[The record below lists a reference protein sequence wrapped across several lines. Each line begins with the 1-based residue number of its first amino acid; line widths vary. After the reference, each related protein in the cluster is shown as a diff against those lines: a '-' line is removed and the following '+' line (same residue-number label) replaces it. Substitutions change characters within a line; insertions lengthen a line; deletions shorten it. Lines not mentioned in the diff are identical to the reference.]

1 MTLYGALLDISLPTI
16 VVAVLGIPETIIGF
30 LEYLLFLN
38 MNMTKSNAKEKKYQK
53 SIRLINTL
61 DAKDKIDNIIKCLY
75 EEFEDWIFCGFY
87 IAKDNHLEISHYLSD
102 KIPCSPIQ
110 MNGVCGQSIIKNK
123 TLIVTDVNKFINHI
137 ICDENSK
144 SEIAIPFIKDHKRYV
159 LDIDSKN
166 LNDFDQVDKKY
177 LKEIIEKI

>member
-38 MNMTKSNAKEKKYQK
+38 MNMTQSNAKEKKYQK
-53 SIRLINTL
+53 SIQLINTL

-75 EEFEDWIFCGFY
+75 DEFEDWIFCGFY
-87 IAKDNHLEISHYLSD
+87 IEKDNHLEISHYLSD

>member
-1 MTLYGALLDISLPTI
+1 MDISLPTI

-38 MNMTKSNAKEKKYQK
+38 MNMTQSNAKEKKYQK
-53 SIRLINTL
+53 SIQLINAL
-61 DAKDKIDNIIKCLY
+61 DAMDKIDNIIKCLY
-75 EEFEDWIFCGFY
+75 DEFEDWIFCGFY

-123 TLIVTDVNKFINHI
+123 TLIVADVNKFTNHI

>member
-1 MTLYGALLDISLPTI
+1 MTQ
-16 VVAVLGIPETIIGF
+16 
-30 LEYLLFLN
+30 
-38 MNMTKSNAKEKKYQK
+38 SNAKEKKYQK
-53 SIRLINTL
+53 SIQLINTL
-61 DAKDKIDNIIKCLY
+61 DAKHKIDNIIKCLY

-87 IAKDNHLEISHYLSD
+87 IEKDNHLEISHYLSD

-166 LNDFDQVDKKY
+166 LNDFDQDAQVCHLDMKN
-177 LKEIIEKI
+177 I

>member
-38 MNMTKSNAKEKKYQK
+38 MNMTQSNAKEKKYQK
-53 SIRLINTL
+53 SIQLINTL

-87 IAKDNHLEISHYLSD
+87 VEKGNYLEISHYLSEN
-102 KIPCSPIQ
+102 IPCSPIQ
-110 MNGVCGQSIIKNK
+110 MNGVCGQSIIHNK
-123 TLIVTDVNKFINHI
+123 TLIVADVNKFKNHI
-137 ICDENSK
+137 ICDQNSK
-144 SEIAIPFIKDHKRYV
+144 SEIAIPFIKNHKKYV

-166 LNDFDQVDKKY
+166 LDDFDQIDEKY
-177 LKEIIEKI
+177 LKEILEEI

>member
-38 MNMTKSNAKEKKYQK
+38 MNMTQSNAKEKKYQK
-53 SIRLINTL
+53 SIQLINTL

-87 IAKDNHLEISHYLSD
+87 IEKDNHLEISHYLSD

-123 TLIVTDVNKFINHI
+123 TLIVADVNKFTNHI

>member
-1 MTLYGALLDISLPTI
+1 M
-16 VVAVLGIPETIIGF
+16 PETIIGF

-38 MNMTKSNAKEKKYQK
+38 MNMIQSNAKEKKYQK
-53 SIRLINTL
+53 SIELIDTL
-61 DAKDKIDNIIKCLY
+61 DLKDKIDNIIKCLY

-87 IAKDNHLEISHYLSD
+87 IQKDNHLEISNYLSD

-110 MNGVCGQSIIKNK
+110 MNGVCGQSIMDNN
-123 TLIVTDVNKFINHI
+123 TLIVADVSKFKNHI

-144 SEIAIPFIKDHKRYV
+144 SEIAIPFIKDNKKYV

-166 LNDFDQVDKKY
+166 LGGFDQIDEKY

>member
-1 MTLYGALLDISLPTI
+1 MDISLPTI
-16 VVAVLGIPETIIGF
+16 VVAVLGIPETITGF

-38 MNMTKSNAKEKKYQK
+38 MNMTQSNAKAKKYQK
-53 SIRLINTL
+53 SIQLINAL

-87 IAKDNHLEISHYLSD
+87 IEKDNHLEISHYLSD

-123 TLIVTDVNKFINHI
+123 TLIVTDVNKFTNHI